1 MTNMNKRRI
10 KIAIQVLNEVKTKY
24 PHTTEFKDDLLE
36 QECRKR
42 NMSVDEV
49 IFLFTCLEAK
59 C

>member
-1 MTNMNKRRI
+1 MDKRRI
-10 KIAIQVLNEVKTKY
+10 KIAIKVLNEVKTKY

-36 QECRKR
+36 QECRKK